1 MNESEMIPK
10 KFGIFTLAF
19 TYIGTIIGAGFASG
33 REIWQFFGAFGTCWN
48 YNFCIGIF
56 HGFGDDDVNRQAF
69 EN

>member
-33 REIWQFFGAFGTCWN
+33 TQELQYFSN
-48 YNFCIGIF
+48 
-56 HGFGDDDVNRQAF
+56 HGKSGSFLVRLGNQDVL
-69 EN
+69 EL

>member
-33 REIWQFFGAFGTCWN
+33 TQELQYFSNHGN